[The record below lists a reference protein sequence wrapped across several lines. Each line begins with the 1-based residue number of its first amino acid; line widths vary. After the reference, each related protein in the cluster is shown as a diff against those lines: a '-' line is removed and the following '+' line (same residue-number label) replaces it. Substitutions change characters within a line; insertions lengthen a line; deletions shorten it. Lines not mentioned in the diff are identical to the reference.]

1 MIIGSSLEELM
12 STQPGIKILIIP
24 VNNHDVLSK
33 LFVTGHTIELIV
45 FMLESAIVSWASR
58 TATWSIIK

>member
-1 MIIGSSLEELM
+1 M
-12 STQPGIKILIIP
+12 STQPGKKTLIIS